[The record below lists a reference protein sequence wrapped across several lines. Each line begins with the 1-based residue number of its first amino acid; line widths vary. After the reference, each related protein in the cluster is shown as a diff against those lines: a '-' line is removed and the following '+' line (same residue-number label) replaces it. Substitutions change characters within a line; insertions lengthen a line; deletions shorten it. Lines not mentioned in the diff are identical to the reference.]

1 MSAEE
6 RDVRERDD
14 DEASRAVVVIEST
27 EQLNSAD
34 DDAIVAMM
42 TGQAI
47 EEYVYSFRQGGKNVE
62 GLTLAG
68 INEAA
73 NRRGGIQV
81 DDVTFEEREHSW
93 IAVVKATDTFTNS
106 SRYGAY
112 EQPKRSGGR
121 EDPFAFTKAIHKAQ
135 RNAVKQ
141 LIPTPVIKE
150 VLNFY
155 LRRTKPSAAVADAKT
170 EMTVSVD
177 DAVEK
182 SDEITNQQRAAFS
195 LAQKLRES
203 LEKRNVSQSDF
214 WNYVRRRFHVESRN
228 EMTEEHWTRLA
239 AELRAA
245 SEDASVFGDFVKR
258 IEQVMN
264 AARTT
269 EVPAESAPEE
279 QKGPPTELKVG
290 ERPRQETT
298 DAGAKRTNKR
308 RPVPATA
315 RATKQATPAR
325 GDTPDKLF

>member
-1 MSAEE
+1 MSGDE
-6 RDVRERDD
+6 RDARERDD
-14 DEASRAVVVIEST
+14 EDASKAVVVIESP

-47 EEYVYSFRQGGKNVE
+47 QEYVYSFRQGGKTVE

-81 DDVTFEEREHSW
+81 EDISYEEKEHSW
-93 IAVVKATDTFTNS
+93 IAIVKATDAFTNS

-112 EQPKRSGGR
+112 EQPKRSGNR

-141 LIPTPVIKE
+141 LLPTPVLKE
-150 VLNFY
+150 VLNYY
-155 LRRTKPSAAVADAKT
+155 LRRTKTAAPPPDAKP
-170 EMTVSVD
+170 EMTVSVE
-177 DAVEK
+177 DAPEK
-182 SDEITNQQRAAFS
+182 TDEITTQQKAAFS
-195 LAQKLRES
+195 LAQKLREP
-203 LEKRNVSQSDF
+203 LEKKNISQGDF

-245 SEDASVFGDFVKR
+245 SEESGVFNDFVKR

-264 AARTT
+264 AAQTT
-269 EVPAESAPEE
+269 EVPPEP
-279 QKGPPTELKVG
+279 KDPPTELKTA
-290 ERPRQETT
+290 ERPQPEPDEA
-298 DAGAKRTNKR
+298 DAKKPDKR
-308 RPVPATA
+308 RAAPAAA
-315 RATKQATPAR
+315 RAAKQAMPSRSGA
-325 GDTPDKLF
+325 GDALF